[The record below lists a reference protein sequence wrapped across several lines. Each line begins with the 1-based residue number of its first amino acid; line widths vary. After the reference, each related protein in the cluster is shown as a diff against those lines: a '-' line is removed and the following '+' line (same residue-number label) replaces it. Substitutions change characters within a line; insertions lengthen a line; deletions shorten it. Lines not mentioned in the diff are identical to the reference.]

1 MFDMIKIGRKISDM
15 RKEKD
20 MTQMELAEKL
30 NISYQAVSNWER
42 GNSMPDISKLPELA
56 KLFSI
61 TIDDLLDE
69 SSPMINH
76 IIDNTVDE
84 YCQNDKVNVSELAEI
99 APIMKPSQIN
109 TTLEKIENISI
120 DDLTDLI
127 PFLDDDTIDE
137 FSKNAKNPNELV
149 KVADY
154 VSENILDELI
164 IKFVNQG
171 EDINCLLSFVGEN
184 TLNYITN
191 YYFDNQMFSK
201 LKPLYP
207 FLSDTTLDNLA
218 QKSLEIQDETLLK
231 NLVPFLSKRTL
242 DGITINL
249 VKEDRNINYLLPFVG
264 ENTLNYITN
273 YYFDNQMFSKLKPL
287 YPFLSDTTLDNLAQK
302 SLEIQDDSLLKSIS
316 PFLDDDSLEKIIKAL
331 IKNGNM
337 NLIKHLAPF
346 LDSTIFAKILKD
358 TL

>member
-56 KLFSI
+56 QLFNIS
-61 TIDDLLDE
+61 IDDLLDE

-84 YCQNDKVNVSELAEI
+84 YCQNDEVNVSELAEI

-109 TTLEKIENISI
+109 ATLENFKNISI
-120 DDLTDLI
+120 EDITDLVS
-127 PFLDDDTIDE
+127 FLDDDTIDE

-149 KVADY
+149 KIAAY
-154 VSENILDELI
+154 VSENVLDDLI

-171 EDINCLLSFVGEN
+171 EDINCLLPFAGEKA
-184 TLNYITN
+184 LNYITN

-201 LKPLYP
+201 LKSIYP
-207 FLSDTTLDNLA
+207 YLSNMTLDNLA
-218 QKSLEIQDETLLK
+218 KKSLEIQDDTFLK
-231 NLVPFLSKRTL
+231 NLAPFLSKKIL
-242 DGITINL
+242 DEIIIKL
-249 VKEDRNINYLLPFVG
+249 VREDRNINYLLPFAG
-264 ENTLNYITN
+264 KNTLNDITN
-273 YYFDNQMFSKLKPL
+273 YYFDNKMFSNLNYL
-287 YPFLSDTTLDNLAQK
+287 YPFLSDMTLDNLAQK
-302 SLEIQDDSLLKSIS
+302 SLEIQDDTLLKNLA
-316 PFLDDDSLEKIIKAL
+316 PFLDDNSLAKIVKSL
-331 IKNGNM
+331 VKNGNM
-337 NLIKHLAPF
+337 DLMKNLAPF
-346 LDSTIFAKILKD
+346 LDSSIFSKIIKD
-358 TL
+358 SL